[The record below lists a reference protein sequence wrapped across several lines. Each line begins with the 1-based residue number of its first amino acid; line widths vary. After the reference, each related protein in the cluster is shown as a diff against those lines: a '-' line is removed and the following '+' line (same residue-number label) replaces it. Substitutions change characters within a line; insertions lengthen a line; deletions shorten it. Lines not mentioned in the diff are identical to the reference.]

1 MSYLSEMS
9 AFIRN
14 VIPKHAFLL
23 RNGEILKSTIAEN
36 NILIITPF
44 IPLIIDDI
52 PVGQFIQKKKLY
64 VFRLSEHFIILGLLT
79 VEKDKLGHSIFH
91 YLLIAILGNLALIL
105 KPSF

>member
-52 PVGQFIQKKKLY
+52 
-64 VFRLSEHFIILGLLT
+64 SETTKF
-79 VEKDKLGHSIFH
+79 F
-91 YLLIAILGNLALIL
+91 
-105 KPSF
+105 